1 MELAAQLLTVLGI
14 ALMTYNVI
22 RVGLYVRLQ
31 NDLLV
36 GASSAWLARV
46 VFGSIVVF
54 DVAYVVILL
63 QNLGRLS
70 VGLILASG
78 AAFVTVVIYW
88 LISLD
93 ASMRQDTTRLVETL
107 VAVIEARDPSLR
119 GHSRQVRDVSLMIYD
134 VLPRP
139 QRRKVN
145 REQLGY
151 AALLHDLGKI
161 GIPEAILN
169 KPGPLTSEERA
180 IVKAHPQIGVDIVR
194 PIGLLDDATDWIL
207 YHHEYVDGTGY
218 FGIAG
223 DAIPLGA
230 RIISVADVFS
240 ALYMNRPYA
249 GSIGYDECVRTMR
262 DEAGT
267 HLDPQIVEAFCS
279 IPREDVL
286 ATAPDAAPAAA
297 SAAAP
302 APDPAP
308 APQAD

>member
-169 KPGPLTSEERA
+169 KPG
-180 IVKAHPQIGVDIVR
+180 VR

-230 RIISVADVFS
+230 RIISVAAVFS

-286 ATAPDAAPAAA
+286 ATAPDATPTAAPAAA
-297 SAAAP
+297 SA
-302 APDPAP
+302 
-308 APQAD
+308 PQAE

>member
-1 MELAAQLLTVLGI
+1 M
-14 ALMTYNVI
+14 
-22 RVGLYVRLQ
+22 RLQ

-36 GASSAWLARV
+36 GASSAWLAFV

-54 DVAYVVILL
+54 DVVYVVILL

-93 ASMRQDTTRLVETL
+93 ASMRQDTSRLVETL
-107 VAVIEARDPSLR
+107 VAVIDARDPSLR

-139 QRRKVN
+139 QRHKVN

-180 IVKAHPQIGVDIVR
+180 TVKAHPQIGVDIVR

-207 YHHEYVDGTGY
+207 YHHESMDGSGY
-218 FGIAG
+218 FGKRG
-223 DAIPLGA
+223 DEIPLGA
-230 RIISVADVFS
+230 RIIAVADMFS

-249 GSIGYDECVRTMR
+249 GSVGYDECVRTMR

-267 HLDPQIVEAFCS
+267 HLDEQLVEAFCS

-286 ATAPDAAPAAA
+286 ATAPDATPDAAPTADL
-297 SAAAP
+297 AP
-302 APDPAP
+302 APRTDKE
-308 APQAD
+308 QADEKS